1 MANKVKVEI
10 AGTVY
15 TINTEE
21 SESYIKALGEEI
33 NAKIGKLLQEN
44 KYLSPTMV
52 ASIVALQCCDEAKK
66 RRLECEELRVKAQ
79 SAEETCAAAKLKLNE
94 ARREIERIT
103 IENRALRTKM
113 EQR

>member
-10 AGTVY
+10 AGTTY

-21 SESYIKALGEEI
+21 NESYIKTLGEEI
-33 NAKIGKLLQEN
+33 NARINKLLQEN

-66 RRLECEELRVKAQ
+66 RRLECEELRVKAK
-79 SAEETCAAAKLKLNE
+79 SAAESEAAAKLQLSE

-113 EQR
+113 EPR